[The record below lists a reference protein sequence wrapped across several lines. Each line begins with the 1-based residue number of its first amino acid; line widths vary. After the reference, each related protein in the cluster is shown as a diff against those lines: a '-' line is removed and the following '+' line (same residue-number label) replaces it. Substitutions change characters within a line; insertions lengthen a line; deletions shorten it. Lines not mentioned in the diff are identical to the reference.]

1 MRKSIIAAVIAV
13 AAGFVASSAAEARG
27 GHRHHH
33 HHHRGF
39 HLYRAPIIVTRVP
52 DCGYAFARWQA
63 TGSRYWKYRYFEC
76 RGW

>member
-1 MRKSIIAAVIAV
+1 MSKSIVAALLAV
-13 AAGFVASSAAEARG
+13 AAGIVASTAAEARG
-27 GHRHHH
+27 GHH
-33 HHHRGF
+33 HHHRGVYF
-39 HLYRAPIIVTRVP
+39 YRAPIIVTRVP